1 MHDFVYFNRK
11 FIGRFS
17 ILKNALS
24 VMKDDAS
31 SSFLYLR
38 RIIRLDELGQTFVV
52 RLFTR
57 LSSVKT
63 GTRRSI
69 RLNEL
74 FFEMHLERDTTRD
87 S

>member
-1 MHDFVYFNRK
+1 
-11 FIGRFS
+11 
-17 ILKNALS
+17 
-24 VMKDDAS
+24 MKDDAS

-52 RLFTR
+52 RLFMR

>member
-52 RLFTR
+52 RLFMR

>member
-24 VMKDDAS
+24 VKKDDAS

-38 RIIRLDELGQTFVV
+38 RIIRLDELEQTFVV
-52 RLFTR
+52 RR
-57 LSSVKT
+57 SVYATLVSKDGHKT
-63 GTRRSI
+63 QYTSKRTILRNAS
-69 RLNEL
+69 
-74 FFEMHLERDTTRD
+74 
-87 S
+87 